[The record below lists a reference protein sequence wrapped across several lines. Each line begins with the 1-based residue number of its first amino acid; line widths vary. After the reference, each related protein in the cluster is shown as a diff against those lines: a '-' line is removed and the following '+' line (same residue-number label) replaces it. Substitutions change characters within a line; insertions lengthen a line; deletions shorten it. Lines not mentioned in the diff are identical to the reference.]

1 MKASLLHN
9 RQNTFKNYVFYVWH
23 NIGTKLSQTGTSLR
37 FTAQIPYP
45 EFDTKNNKKVSEA
58 LILLA
63 CGTFP
68 NFAVT
73 RYFSCLLVSAQI
85 FFIFLTGTISLDV
98 QKPNAS

>member
-1 MKASLLHN
+1 M
-9 RQNTFKNYVFYVWH
+9 YG
-23 NIGTKLSQTGTSLR
+23 ID
-37 FTAQIPYP
+37 FTYRMRYNP
-45 EFDTKNNKKVSEA
+45 EFDTKNRKKVPEA

-68 NFAVT
+68 DFAAT
-73 RYFSCLLVSAQI
+73 RYSFCRFVSAQI

>member
-1 MKASLLHN
+1 MLFANRFSKFFYHKWKHFAIVVWKLL
-9 RQNTFKNYVFYVWH
+9 QNTL
-23 NIGTKLSQTGTSLR
+23 T
-37 FTAQIPYP
+37 TAGKIYYP

>member
-1 MKASLLHN
+1 MGKKDYGILN
-9 RQNTFKNYVFYVWH
+9 ERGYKDMETVFIVCIVI
-23 NIGTKLSQTGTSLR
+23 IGVVAVTYLVT
-37 FTAQIPYP
+37 P

>member
-1 MKASLLHN
+1 MRKQVINFL
-9 RQNTFKNYVFYVWH
+9 TE
-23 NIGTKLSQTGTSLR
+23 IGDICYT
-37 FTAQIPYP
+37 P

>member
-1 MKASLLHN
+1 MRLAGTALNGRCVEWQKYFYKKFYLETYIALLYN
-9 RQNTFKNYVFYVWH
+9 
-23 NIGTKLSQTGTSLR
+23 
-37 FTAQIPYP
+37 P